1 MPHYLTPPPMNPLS
15 AILAGLLTVLALVGA
30 FFFGVFIL
38 ILAVGLAVL
47 IWLVLTLRLW
57 WLRRRWPGRAAGRG
71 PDHVVREGRVESSK
85 GQVIDADYEV
95 ISRREDN

>member
-47 IWLVLTLRLW
+47 AWLILTLRLW
-57 WLRRRWPGRAAGRG
+57 WLRRRWSGRAAGGG
-71 PDHVVREGRVESSK
+71 PDQVVREGRVENAE

-95 ISRREDN
+95 ISRHEDN

>member
-1 MPHYLTPPPMNPLS
+1 VPHYLTPPPMNPLA

-38 ILAVGLAVL
+38 ILAVGLAMLAWL
-47 IWLVLTLRLW
+47 ILTLRLW
-57 WLRRRWPGRAAGRG
+57 WLRRRWNGRAAGRD
-71 PDHVVREGRVESSK
+71 PDHVVREGRVENAE